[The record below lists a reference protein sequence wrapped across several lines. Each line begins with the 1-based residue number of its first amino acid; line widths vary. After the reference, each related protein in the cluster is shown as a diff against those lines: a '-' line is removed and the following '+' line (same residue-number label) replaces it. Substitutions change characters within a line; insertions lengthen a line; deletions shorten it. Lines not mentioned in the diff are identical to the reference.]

1 MVSVSIR
8 YCQTQKE
15 RSLPCPV
22 HFSVLILFGQV
33 DTNSITGLGKIASS
47 LKIES
52 KSKIQRQFE
61 VSKMKFE
68 TDDNKVLNKKNK
80 IHK

>member
-22 HFSVLILFGQV
+22 HFNVLILFGQV